1 MSKVE
6 ITPMR
11 VYMKNVNLKYSHES
25 KIRPV
30 PRIEDIFF
38 WSKVSI
44 GEKEKIPTLSIAVQR
59 KLGITSWLTYEVL
72 LSSIEEIVR
81 WDSYEV
87 DGISLE
93 DELLGIENFIYLG
106 IKKTDYKY
114 TDYVIILELKDKE
127 SYLSIKKDLFNISK
141 KCWTMTSSPSDEK
154 VIDYIKPLQIA
165 AMKRNFELSSDKFN
179 DESETNND
187 RPLLT

>member
-1 MSKVE
+1 MSRVE

-11 VYMKNVNLKYSHES
+11 VFMKNVILKYSLES
-25 KIRPV
+25 KIQPD
-30 PRIEDIFF
+30 PCIEDIFV
-38 WSKVSI
+38 SPKVSI

-59 KLGITSWLTYEVL
+59 KLGITSWLTYSVL
-72 LSSIEEIVR
+72 LSSIEEIIC

-114 TDYVIILELKDKE
+114 TD
-127 SYLSIKKDLFNISK
+127 
-141 KCWTMTSSPSDEK
+141 
-154 VIDYIKPLQIA
+154 
-165 AMKRNFELSSDKFN
+165 
-179 DESETNND
+179 
-187 RPLLT
+187 

>member
-6 ITPMR
+6 ITPMH
-11 VYMKNVNLKYSHES
+11 VFMKNVILKYSHES

-72 LSSIEEIVR
+72 LSSIEEIVC

-106 IKKTDYKY
+106 IKKQ
-114 TDYVIILELKDKE
+114 
-127 SYLSIKKDLFNISK
+127 N
-141 KCWTMTSSPSDEK
+141 
-154 VIDYIKPLQIA
+154 
-165 AMKRNFELSSDKFN
+165 
-179 DESETNND
+179 TN
-187 RPLLT
+187 LLTTLSYWSLKTKNHINLFGTILSVKVRDV